1 MMQRQFFNFIIFAIL
16 IFFAAAD
23 ADANKRK
30 IFLINDGRRF
40 FFQRWS
46 SKKIAF
52 LFRLKKIRFS
62 FDQIKVLLSVYMCE
76 TFNTENFG
84 LLFFSS

>member
-1 MMQRQFFNFIIFAIL
+1 MMQRQFFNFIIFAI
-16 IFFAAAD
+16 FFAAAD

-30 IFLINDGRRF
+30 FFLINDGRRCSVQF

-52 LFRLKKIRFS
+52 LFRLKKKFVSLLIR
-62 FDQIKVLLSVYMCE
+62 
-76 TFNTENFG
+76 
-84 LLFFSS
+84 

>member
-30 IFLINDGRRF
+30 FFLINDGRRCSVQF

-52 LFRLKKIRFS
+52 LFGLKKKFVSLLIR
-62 FDQIKVLLSVYMCE
+62 
-76 TFNTENFG
+76 
-84 LLFFSS
+84 